1 MKLIFRIIAGLL
13 FIVFFGFA
21 LKNTQ
26 EVALR
31 FFLDYEIRAPLVLM
45 LLAFFV
51 SGAIFGVLAMT
62 PTVLRQRRD
71 LSRHRKAIANLEK
84 ESALR
89 EQSRSQPPQPDGV
102 LGR

>member
-31 FFLDYEIRAPLVLM
+31 FFLDHEIRAPLVLM

-51 SGAIFGVLAMT
+51 IGAIFGVLAMT
-62 PTVLRQRRD
+62 STVLRQRRD
-71 LSRHRKAIANLEK
+71 LSRHKKIIAKMEK
-84 ESALR
+84 DGAARDL
-89 EQSRSQPPQPDGV
+89 SRSQPPQPDGV
-102 LGR
+102 LGS

>member
-1 MKLIFRIIAGLL
+1 MKLIFRLIAGVL
-13 FIVFFGFA
+13 FVVFFGFA

-26 EVALR
+26 EVALQ

-62 PTVLRQRRD
+62 PTVLRQRREVN
-71 LSRHRKAIANLEK
+71 RHKKTIASLEK
-84 ESALR
+84 EGAAR
-89 EQSRSQPPQPDGV
+89 ELSRSQPPQPDGV
-102 LGR
+102 LHG

>member
-51 SGAIFGVLAMT
+51 SGAIFGVFAMI

-71 LSRHRKAIANLEK
+71 VANYRKTLAKLEK
-84 ESALR
+84 EGALR
-89 EQSRSQPPQPDGV
+89 EQSRNQPPQPDGV
-102 LGR
+102 LSR

>member
-26 EVALR
+26 EVALQ
-31 FFLDYEIRAPLVLM
+31 FFLGYEMRTPLVLM

-51 SGAIFGVLAMT
+51 SGAIFGVLAMMS
-62 PTVLRQRRD
+62 TVLRQRRELNRHKQVIAKMEKENVARD
-71 LSRHRKAIANLEK
+71 LSR
-84 ESALR
+84 S
-89 EQSRSQPPQPDGV
+89 QSPQP
-102 LGR
+102 

>member
-1 MKLIFRIIAGLL
+1 MKFIFRIIAGLL

-31 FFLDYEIRAPLVLM
+31 FFLGYEIRAPLVLM
-45 LLAFFV
+45 LLGFFV

-62 PTVLRQRRD
+62 PTILRQRRD
-71 LSRHRKAIANLEK
+71 LSRRKKAIVTMEK
-84 ESALR
+84 EGAAR
-89 EQSRSQPPQPDGV
+89 ELSRSQPPQPDGM
-102 LGR
+102 LHR